1 MTIGIVYVYLGAKQC
16 ASELQE
22 GKTHRTHICEGP
34 QTGVPSPEQADG
46 SHRLF

>member
-1 MTIGIVYVYLGAKQC
+1 MIGIVYVYLDAKQR
-16 ASELQE
+16 AGELRE
-22 GKTHRTHICEGP
+22 GKIHRTHICEGS